1 MGRLRQSSS
10 AEAMGRHAS
19 LLAALRRAVF
29 ESHARTDPPTRKSA
43 ASGPPPTR
51 KSAASGGCLAEP
63 ARSYVAKVRDQSYRI
78 TDGDIEVLAT
88 AGLSEDE
95 IFEITVAAALGA
107 ALRSLDAGLQALRQ
121 EA

>member
-10 AEAMGRHAS
+10 AAAMGRHAL

-29 ESHARTDPPTRKSA
+29 ESPARTDPPTRKSA
-43 ASGPPPTR
+43 A
-51 KSAASGGCLAEP
+51 GGGFLPEP
-63 ARSYVAKVRDQSYRI
+63 VSSYVAKVRDQSYRI
-78 TDGDIEVLAT
+78 TDRDIEELTT

-107 ALRSLDAGLQALRQ
+107 ALRSLDAGLQALRR

>member
-43 ASGPPPTR
+43 ASG
-51 KSAASGGCLAEP
+51 GFLAEP